1 MRCSINVNTF
11 STISIA
17 AWMHPR
23 FQALGLELSIAK
35 TLIDGIGGKV
45 VMESELGKGSVVIM
59 RFHSAL

>member
-1 MRCSINVNTF
+1 
-11 STISIA
+11 
-17 AWMHPR
+17 MHPR